1 MDKNLLDS
9 TYIPLLISAK
19 SCLEK
24 RDFYL
29 ANKKILSA
37 IQACFNRPEAYNLLG
52 IYYELQGKRKEA
64 VKYFRI
70 SYFYDQ
76 SFTAAS
82 INLQRIVE
90 NANIEIDFG
99 I

>member
-1 MDKNLLDS
+1 MDRYSLNS
-9 TYIPLLISAK
+9 TYIPLLITAK

-37 IQACFNRPEAYNLLG
+37 IQACFDRPEAYNLLG
-52 IYYELQGKRKEA
+52 IYYELQGKRKKA
-64 VKYFRI
+64 IKYFRI

-76 SFTAAS
+76 SFVPAS

-90 NANIEIDFG
+90 NTNKEIDFG